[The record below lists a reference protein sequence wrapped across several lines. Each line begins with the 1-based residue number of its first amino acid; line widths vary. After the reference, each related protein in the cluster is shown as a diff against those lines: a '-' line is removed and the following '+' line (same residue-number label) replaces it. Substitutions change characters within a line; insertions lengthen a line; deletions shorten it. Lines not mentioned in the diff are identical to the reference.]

1 MATNCSFGV
10 AVSDRK
16 SDEPPQIGNPSK
28 WRKTEYMIRL
38 GRFFPPLM
46 IVSQY
51 SQEEEDN
58 MKKEYE
64 EKRQKQKRSRWK
76 KKSAERA
83 KADNADT
90 DDGKAEE
97 VLPSPFAGLS
107 IDNSRTKY
115 WLDRISDQMEKNA
128 KMMKVLA
135 GEMLKPEFP
144 KKVYHTG
151 QKIFDNIGPTAERT
165 GKLMSDVFN
174 VWFGGSLGWD
184 SGDRKR

>member
-1 MATNCSFGV
+1 
-10 AVSDRK
+10 
-16 SDEPPQIGNPSK
+16 
-28 WRKTEYMIRL
+28 
-38 GRFFPPLM
+38 M

-115 WLDRISDQMEKNA
+115 L
-128 KMMKVLA
+128 
-135 GEMLKPEFP
+135 
-144 KKVYHTG
+144 
-151 QKIFDNIGPTAERT
+151 
-165 GKLMSDVFN
+165 
-174 VWFGGSLGWD
+174 
-184 SGDRKR
+184 